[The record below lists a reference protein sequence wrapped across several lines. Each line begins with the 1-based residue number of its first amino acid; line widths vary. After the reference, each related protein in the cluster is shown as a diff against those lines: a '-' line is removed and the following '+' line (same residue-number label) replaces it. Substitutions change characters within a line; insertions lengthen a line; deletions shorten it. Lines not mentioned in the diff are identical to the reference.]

1 MTTITECCAERAAES
16 KKEALA
22 LKYFGRNKKLYTD
35 MAECVS
41 RGAAK
46 ILYAGRDGVLLYE
59 KSSGIHMLASE
70 EKAAAKR
77 ILKRWT
83 KTL

>member
-1 MTTITECCAERAAES
+1 MRFE
-16 KKEALA
+16 
-22 LKYFGRNKKLYTD
+22 GR
-35 MAECVS
+35 
-41 RGAAK
+41 RK

-77 ILKRWT
+77 ILE
-83 KTL
+83 TLDENSLRERSGLLVAHGENAPRGSV

>member
-1 MTTITECCAERAAES
+1 MRFE
-16 KKEALA
+16 
-22 LKYFGRNKKLYTD
+22 GR
-35 MAECVS
+35 
-41 RGAAK
+41 RK

-70 EKAAAKR
+70 EKAAAKGFW
-77 ILKRWT
+77 KRWT

>member
-46 ILYAGRDGVLLYE
+46 ILYAGRD
-59 KSSGIHMLASE
+59 
-70 EKAAAKR
+70 
-77 ILKRWT
+77 
-83 KTL
+83 